1 MNFFQENFVM
11 KPDIS
16 KTRKN
21 LITYIK
27 LLEDRY
33 TEINKKLKMKNM
45 TDFRGHYYRRRPQW

>member
-27 LLEDRY
+27 LLED
-33 TEINKKLKMKNM
+33 ILKLIKN
-45 TDFRGHYYRRRPQW
+45 